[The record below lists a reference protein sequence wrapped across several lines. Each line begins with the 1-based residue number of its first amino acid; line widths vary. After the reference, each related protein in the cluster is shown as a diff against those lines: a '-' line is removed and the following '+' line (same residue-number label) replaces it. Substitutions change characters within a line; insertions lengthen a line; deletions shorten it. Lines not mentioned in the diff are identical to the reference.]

1 VEQIDQ
7 LLAIWDWNILPE
19 TRKKFDDIRW
29 EIAKLRLATNI
40 DKIIDELHLALNLII
55 ETQDFV
61 LWKLEKE
68 KVFSVVAG
76 SQVTNVEVIRE
87 QTRLVKA
94 RILQTIW
101 APMTTE
107 ESSYIQLWYWKL
119 FAWFLQKDM
128 LFKMQDKFPI
138 VKACFWWAELMVLF
152 VLLEMVILSVFWGFI
167 WVTLSL
173 QRYWI
178 IFLYLG
184 VLWRLFRVINVYIR
198 PQKIS
203 VYVWSLVLLIAAYIW
218 IMYVLKLILVF

>member
-1 VEQIDQ
+1 
-7 LLAIWDWNILPE
+7 
-19 TRKKFDDIRW
+19 
-29 EIAKLRLATNI
+29 
-40 DKIIDELHLALNLII
+40 
-55 ETQDFV
+55 
-61 LWKLEKE
+61 
-68 KVFSVVAG
+68 
-76 SQVTNVEVIRE
+76 
-87 QTRLVKA
+87 
-94 RILQTIW
+94 
-101 APMTTE
+101 MTTE

-138 VKACFWWAELMVLF
+138 VKACFWWAELMMLF